1 MTDVDVEVV
10 ERAQAK
16 WDRLGV
22 KWQNEFLLV
31 PSDPSQGSWLQVQ
44 GKPWGVGC
52 QACHAAGHATSFA
65 TFNVRTEAGLQRS
78 NFKSHAANKHHQAA
92 VAQTL
97 AGKTTIVSERL
108 APSEAEFENL
118 LQNIRNVHSDR
129 KGAQMTWCVAEAMK
143 SLDQTFYPFPL
154 S

>member
-22 KWQNEFLLV
+22 KWRNEFLLV

-52 QACHAAGHATSFA
+52 QACAGHATSFA

-92 VAQTL
+92 VAQTV
-97 AGKTTIVSERL
+97 AGKYQRGS
-108 APSEAEFENL
+108 L
-118 LQNIRNVHSDR
+118 LQKLSLNIFSKISETDR
-129 KGAQMTWCVAEAMK
+129 
-143 SLDQTFYPFPL
+143 PL
-154 S
+154 ALIERVPK

>member
-1 MTDVDVEVV
+1 MGSLRCEMA
-10 ERAQAK
+10 ERIS
-16 WDRLGV
+16 
-22 KWQNEFLLV
+22 LV

-52 QACHAAGHATSFA
+52 QACRAAGHATSFA

-143 SLDQTFYPFPL
+143 SLDQTFNPFPL